1 MHRSLGVKPHE
12 KFEGIYKILRAG
24 RDKLATINLSP
35 GNTVYGEETV
45 RLNGIEYRLWD
56 PFRSKL
62 AAGILRGLSVVP
74 IKPGTRVLYLGAASG
89 TTASHVSDIV
99 GAKGRIYA
107 VEFAQRSFR
116 DLVNNVCKNRS
127 NITPIFA
134 DARLPQKYRSL
145 ISDVECVY
153 CDIAQPDQAR
163 ILIENAEAF
172 LKSRGDFLI
181 AVKARSIDVSEDPS
195 KIFRH
200 EAQLLQNKGY
210 NVIETVRLDPF
221 ELDHSMIRGQKGDS

>member
-1 MHRSLGVKPHE
+1 M
-12 KFEGIYKILRAG
+12 
-24 RDKLATINLSP
+24 NLSP
-35 GNTVYGEETV
+35 GNSVYGEETV
-45 RLNGIEYRLWD
+45 RIDRVEYRIWD

-62 AAGILRGLSVVP
+62 AAAILKGLSGVP

-89 TTASHVSDIV
+89 TTASYVSDIV
-99 GAKGRIYA
+99 GRKGRVYA

-116 DLVNNVCKNRS
+116 DLVNNVCKDRS

-163 ILIENAEAF
+163 ILVENAEAF
-172 LKSRGDFLI
+172 LKNGGDFLI

-195 KIFRH
+195 KIFRR
-200 EAQLLQNKGY
+200 EARLLKDKGY
-210 NVIETVRLDPF
+210 SVIETIRLDPF
-221 ELDHSMIRGQKGDS
+221 ELDHSMIRGQKGDC